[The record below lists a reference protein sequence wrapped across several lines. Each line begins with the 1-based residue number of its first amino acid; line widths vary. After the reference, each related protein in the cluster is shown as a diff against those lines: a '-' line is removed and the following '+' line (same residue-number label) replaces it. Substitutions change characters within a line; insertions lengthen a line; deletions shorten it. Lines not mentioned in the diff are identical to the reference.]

1 MQITDIV
8 PGAVVRLPDTE
19 AYMSYANKSHN
30 CVIVGE
36 TQQGDLL
43 LIPICTYRSR
53 CDCTCVIERNDS
65 ILDSKKIAVEHKSF
79 AAYYEA
85 KLVPKK
91 AYIKRINNN
100 EITYLGCITS
110 LLLARI
116 HDGFSISSEVKGHI
130 STAYKSMLPKA
141 PLSSQ

>member
-1 MQITDIV
+1 MPITDIV
-8 PGAVVRLPDTE
+8 PGAVIRLPGTE
-19 AYMSYANKSHN
+19 AYMSAANKSHN

-36 TQQGDLL
+36 TPQGNLL

-53 CDCTCVIERNDS
+53 CDCTCVIDRNDA
-65 ILDSKKIAVEHKSF
+65 ILDSKKRAVEHKSF

-85 KLVPKK
+85 KLVSKK

-100 EITYLGCITS
+100 EIAYLGCITS

-116 HDGFSISSEVKGHI
+116 NDGFSISSEVKGHI
-130 STAYKSMLPKA
+130 STAYKSMLQNA
-141 PLSSQ
+141 PLSNQ